1 MRGNELALPLWMT
14 ALNMAAALCLGLG
27 VVRLFVPSLSDLLP
41 LPEPIAWVLLMVGIS
56 AMVLWW
62 VAFLRHIAA
71 RKAAGR

>member
-1 MRGNELALPLWMT
+1 
-14 ALNMAAALCLGLG
+14 
-27 VVRLFVPSLSDLLP
+27 VPSLSDLLP